1 MYSLVSAPVLGFDLT
16 RLEGGSATAEVLLR
30 AFTLTAD
37 DLPILAGHL
46 LDEAQR
52 VELWLEVESAA
63 GKLPSARELADY
75 ADASAVLGL
84 VERAPIGSLDALLRC
99 LRHDVMAW
107 TWTGTGAAARQSETA
122 AAATALLCDAAV
134 GSYLRD
140 LLSAATR
147 RRLGGGW
154 VAATRRLPAG
164 PPIDLGPHHYALSA
178 LLDRLRTL
186 RPEDVR
192 RLSRAADDAR
202 RGQPTGWATAVHSA
216 SWAAYLSDRVRTA
229 AAAQLLLVQALDNGL
244 VPVAE
249 RAGGV
254 WNLLSGAVQ
263 ALVVRD
269 LLDTATAHRLMA
281 PVIAV
286 LGPTWLT

>member
-1 MYSLVSAPVLGFDLT
+1 
-16 RLEGGSATAEVLLR
+16 
-30 AFTLTAD
+30 
-37 DLPILAGHL
+37 
-46 LDEAQR
+46 
-52 VELWLEVESAA
+52 
-63 GKLPSARELADY
+63 
-75 ADASAVLGL
+75 
-84 VERAPIGSLDALLRC
+84 
-99 LRHDVMAW
+99 
-107 TWTGTGAAARQSETA
+107 
-122 AAATALLCDAAV
+122 
-134 GSYLRD
+134 
-140 LLSAATR
+140 
-147 RRLGGGW
+147 